1 MIAAILLLLLGDV
14 PFGPTLA
21 PGSVMVERGQ
31 APQQHDLLQRDLDD
45 LERRV
50 AQPRLGPDD
59 VVADSQRLRAR
70 YRALR
75 PVVPTFGSQDYRRHL
90 ALGQRSYAWL
100 DRAGLRFRGHPSAVE
115 ALRDT
120 YSSLGDFYYSGGI
133 VSRPGAWFGYAG
145 ANRLGRL
152 LVLTGH
158 GEAMAERALE
168 HLALQWAAVAY
179 MTQSSLLPWLPPA
192 PVQREMEAAD
202 GQDAVPD
209 PAPLPR
215 IDESAL
221 DVSDRARWR
230 EVSDRFPGVSGRVH
244 QARVSLA
251 DLAARLRTGNLT
263 LNARTVATALSM
275 QGYLDDAV
283 EAIEAGQFDRALEAL
298 SRADYER
305 TKLRDATGQ

>member
-1 MIAAILLLLLGDV
+1 MIAATLLLLLGDA

-21 PGSVMVERGQ
+21 PGSVMVERAQ
-31 APQQHDLLQRDLDD
+31 APQQHDLLERDLDD

-50 AQPRLGPDD
+50 AQARLGPDD
-59 VVADSQRLRAR
+59 VVADSERLRAR

-100 DRAGLRFRGHPSAVE
+100 DRAGLRFRGHRSAVE

-145 ANRLGRL
+145 ANRLGRA

-158 GEAMAERALE
+158 GEAMFERALE
-168 HLALQWAAVAY
+168 HLALRWAAVAY
-179 MTQSSLLPWLPPA
+179 MTHTSLLPWLPPS
-192 PVQREMEAAD
+192 PVQHEMEAAE
-202 GQDAVPD
+202 GRDAVPD
-209 PAPLPR
+209 PTPLPR

-221 DVSDRARWR
+221 DAGELAEWR
-230 EVSDRFPGVSGRVH
+230 KVGNRFPGVSGRVY
-244 QARVSLA
+244 QARLSLA
-251 DLAARLRTGNLT
+251 ELAARLRTGNLT

-283 EAIEAGQFDRALEAL
+283 EAIEARQFDRALEAL
-298 SRADYER
+298 TRADYER
-305 TKLRDATGQ
+305 SKLRDATGQ